1 MEKLLPD
8 DFREFLK
15 LCNRK
20 RVKYLLIGG
29 YAVGYHGY
37 VRATADLDVWI
48 EISDKNAAKMVAVL
62 TAFGFGVAALS
73 AEIFAAKGRIVRMGN
88 PPLRLEILN
97 DISGVRFAECYRR
110 RTLARIDGLQVNV
123 IGRNDLIRNKKASG
137 RQKDLDDLEHLI

>member
-15 LCNRK
+15 LCIRK

-37 VRATADLDVWI
+37 VRA
-48 EISDKNAAKMVAVL
+48 
-62 TAFGFGVAALS
+62 
-73 AEIFAAKGRIVRMGN
+73 
-88 PPLRLEILN
+88 
-97 DISGVRFAECYRR
+97 ISGVRFAECYRR
-110 RTLARIDGLQVNV
+110 RTLARIDGIQVNV